1 MTCVLVTILQALET
15 DSPFSLSGTAR
26 CFFLCG
32 DPLLF
37 FVWPDSSRSSDVSV
51 SDSLSEILNICAMVK
66 LQVKRKTRL
75 IAFSFMHI
83 SKYAV

>member
-37 FVWPDSSRSSDVSV
+37 FVWPDSSRSSDVS
-51 SDSLSEILNICAMVK
+51 DSLSEILNICAMVK